1 MNNAKKSLVPHRR
14 FKEFQNA
21 GAWEQR
27 KFMDL
32 IDSII
37 DFRGRTPKKLGMNWS
52 NEGLLALS
60 AQNVKDGYI
69 DKTIDAHYGS
79 QTLYDKWMNGRE
91 LHKGQVVFT
100 TEAPMGNVARI
111 PDENKYILSQR
122 TIAFT
127 VKNTVLTEGFL
138 MYLLESPSVKNN
150 LLRISSGGTAKGV
163 SQKTLSSLTVKI
175 PTSLKEQE
183 RINFVFYSLDSLITL
198 HQRKLNKLKKLKSA
212 YLTEMFPDEGEHKP
226 KRRFAGFTDD
236 WEQRKLGEVVKRET
250 CQVISSNNNPSVEY
264 DDVVSEQGELNKD
277 VLAKHSVKKGIQF
290 NKNHILYGKLRPYL
304 HNWLNPNFKGV
315 AVGDWWVLKPKN
327 DIEKSFLYALIQ
339 TQRYDNV
346 ANISTGSKMPRADWN
361 LVSNTNFAIPSQL
374 DEQLKIGEVFS
385 QLDSLIALH
394 QRKIDKLQ
402 KLKNA
407 YLNEMFV

>member
-27 KFMDL
+27 KLGDTVNSIVAGGD
-32 IDSII
+32 IDKSKIQENGKYPVYANALTNDGVI
-37 DFRGRTPKKLGMNWS
+37 GYYNDQYRVKAPAVTVTGRGEIGVAKTRNTNFTPVVR
-52 NEGLLALS
+52 LLAINSMHNNYFLENLINTHRS
-60 AQNVKDGYI
+60 FAESTGVPQL
-69 DKTIDAHYGS
+69 T
-79 QTLYDKWMNGRE
+79 
-91 LHKGQVVFT
+91 
-100 TEAPMGNVARI
+100 APQLANYKLKFPKSIEEESKIGN
-111 PDENKYILSQR
+111 
-122 TIAFT
+122 F
-127 VKNTVLTEGFL
+127 F
-138 MYLLESPSVKNN
+138 NN
-150 LLRISSGGTAKGV
+150 
-163 SQKTLSSLTVKI
+163 
-175 PTSLKEQE
+175 
-183 RINFVFYSLDSLITL
+183 LDSLITL

>member
-1 MNNAKKSLVPHRR
+1 MSKDKKRLVPVRR
-14 FKEFQNA
+14 FKEFENSD
-21 GAWEQR
+21 AWEQR
-27 KFMDL
+27 K
-32 IDSII
+32 
-37 DFRGRTPKKLGMNWS
+37 LGEITKTHSFKQYISEAFDHGKYMVIQQGENPIAGYA
-52 NEGLLALS
+52 NGDPFENFKDVTLFGDHTLS
-60 AQNVKDGYI
+60 LFKPQEKFFVASDGI
-69 DKTIDAHYGS
+69 KILS
-79 QTLYDKWMNGRE
+79 PSLKMNGM
-91 LHKGQVVFT
+91 F
-100 TEAPMGNVARI
+100 
-111 PDENKYILSQR
+111 YY
-122 TIAFT
+122 
-127 VKNTVLTEGFL
+127 
-138 MYLLESPSVKNN
+138 YLLEKYRPQSEGYKRHFTIMKKSTALFPIEIDEQIK
-150 LLRISSGGTAKGV
+150 ISNF
-163 SQKTLSSLTVKI
+163 
-175 PTSLKEQE
+175 LKE
-183 RINFVFYSLDSLITL
+183 LDSLIAL
-198 HQRKLNKLKKLKSA
+198 HQRKLDKLKRVKSA
-212 YLTEMFPDEGEHKP
+212 YLTELFPAEGEREP
-226 KRRFAGFTDD
+226 KRRFPGFTGA

-250 CQVISSNNNPSVEY
+250 CQVISSDNNPSVEY

-327 DIEKSFLYALIQ
+327 DIKKSFLYALIQ

-394 QRKIDKLQ
+394 QRKLDKL
-402 KLKNA
+402 KKMKAA

>member
-27 KFMDL
+27 K
-32 IDSII
+32 
-37 DFRGRTPKKLGMNWS
+37 
-52 NEGLLALS
+52 
-60 AQNVKDGYI
+60 
-69 DKTIDAHYGS
+69 
-79 QTLYDKWMNGRE
+79 
-91 LHKGQVVFT
+91 
-100 TEAPMGNVARI
+100 
-111 PDENKYILSQR
+111 
-122 TIAFT
+122 
-127 VKNTVLTEGFL
+127 
-138 MYLLESPSVKNN
+138 
-150 LLRISSGGTAKGV
+150 
-163 SQKTLSSLTVKI
+163 
-175 PTSLKEQE
+175 
-183 RINFVFYSLDSLITL
+183 
-198 HQRKLNKLKKLKSA
+198 
-212 YLTEMFPDEGEHKP
+212 
-226 KRRFAGFTDD
+226 
-236 WEQRKLGEVVKRET
+236 LGEVVKRET
-250 CQVISSNNNPSVEY
+250 CQVISSDNNPSVEY

-327 DIEKSFLYALIQ
+327 DIKKSFLYALIQ

-385 QLDSLIALH
+385 QLDSLITLH
-394 QRKIDKLQ
+394 QRELNSEGNDKNG
-402 KLKNA
+402 KKH
-407 YLNEMFV
+407 Y

>member
-1 MNNAKKSLVPHRR
+1 MSKDKKRLVPVRR
-14 FKEFQNA
+14 FKEFENAPAWEQRKLGDVVERFDNLRIPVTSSKRKRGITPYYGANGIQDYVQGYTHDGEFVLVAEDGANDLQNYPIHYVNGKVWVNNHA
-21 GAWEQR
+21 HVLQGKKDIADNLFLVNAIKRIKFETYLVGGSRAKLNADVMMKLPIKMPKLNEQQKLGKYFSRIDTLIALHQRKLDKLKRVKSAYLTEMFPAEGEREPKRRFPGFTVAWEQR

-198 HQRKLNKLKKLKSA
+198 HQRKLDKLKKMKAA
-212 YLTEMFPDEGEHKP
+212 YLE
-226 KRRFAGFTDD
+226 
-236 WEQRKLGEVVKRET
+236 
-250 CQVISSNNNPSVEY
+250 
-264 DDVVSEQGELNKD
+264 
-277 VLAKHSVKKGIQF
+277 
-290 NKNHILYGKLRPYL
+290 
-304 HNWLNPNFKGV
+304 
-315 AVGDWWVLKPKN
+315 
-327 DIEKSFLYALIQ
+327 
-339 TQRYDNV
+339 
-346 ANISTGSKMPRADWN
+346 
-361 LVSNTNFAIPSQL
+361 
-374 DEQLKIGEVFS
+374 
-385 QLDSLIALH
+385 
-394 QRKIDKLQ
+394 
-402 KLKNA
+402 
-407 YLNEMFV
+407 EMFV

>member
-21 GAWEQR
+21 GA
-27 KFMDL
+27 
-32 IDSII
+32 
-37 DFRGRTPKKLGMNWS
+37 
-52 NEGLLALS
+52 
-60 AQNVKDGYI
+60 
-69 DKTIDAHYGS
+69 
-79 QTLYDKWMNGRE
+79 
-91 LHKGQVVFT
+91 
-100 TEAPMGNVARI
+100 
-111 PDENKYILSQR
+111 
-122 TIAFT
+122 
-127 VKNTVLTEGFL
+127 
-138 MYLLESPSVKNN
+138 
-150 LLRISSGGTAKGV
+150 
-163 SQKTLSSLTVKI
+163 
-175 PTSLKEQE
+175 
-183 RINFVFYSLDSLITL
+183 
-198 HQRKLNKLKKLKSA
+198 
-212 YLTEMFPDEGEHKP
+212 
-226 KRRFAGFTDD
+226 

-394 QRKIDKLQ
+394 QRKLNKLKKLKSAYLTEMFPDEGEHKPKRRFAGFTDDWEQRKLGDVVERFDNLRIPVTSSKRKRGITPYYGANGIQDYVQGYTHDGEFVLVAEDGANDLQNYPIHYVNGKVWVNNHAHVLQGKKDIADNLFLVNAIKRIKFETYLVGGSRAKLNADVMMKLPIKMPKLNEQQKLGKYFSRIDTLIALHQRKIDKLQ

>member
-21 GAWEQR
+21 GA
-27 KFMDL
+27 
-32 IDSII
+32 
-37 DFRGRTPKKLGMNWS
+37 
-52 NEGLLALS
+52 
-60 AQNVKDGYI
+60 
-69 DKTIDAHYGS
+69 
-79 QTLYDKWMNGRE
+79 
-91 LHKGQVVFT
+91 
-100 TEAPMGNVARI
+100 
-111 PDENKYILSQR
+111 
-122 TIAFT
+122 
-127 VKNTVLTEGFL
+127 
-138 MYLLESPSVKNN
+138 
-150 LLRISSGGTAKGV
+150 
-163 SQKTLSSLTVKI
+163 
-175 PTSLKEQE
+175 
-183 RINFVFYSLDSLITL
+183 
-198 HQRKLNKLKKLKSA
+198 
-212 YLTEMFPDEGEHKP
+212 
-226 KRRFAGFTDD
+226 

-394 QRKIDKLQ
+394 QRKLNKLKKLKSAYLTEMFPDEGEHKPKRRFAGFTDDWEQRKLGDTVNSIVAGGDIDKSKIQENGKYPVYANALTNDGVIGYYNDQYRVKAPAVTVTGRGEIGVAKTRNTNFTPVVRLLAINSMHNNYFLENLINTHRSFAESTGVPQLTAPQLANYKLKFPKSIEEESKIGNFFNNLDSLITLHQRKIDKLQ

>member
-1 MNNAKKSLVPHRR
+1 MKEQKKKVPDLR
-14 FKEFQNA
+14 FKGFTDD
-21 GAWEQR
+21 WEQR

-69 DKTIDAHYGS
+69 DKTIDTHYGS

-198 HQRKLNKLKKLKSA
+198 HQRKLVLLKQLKEG
-212 YLTEMFPDEGEHKP
+212 LLQKMFADKDSKQPIL
-226 KRRFAGFTDD
+226 RFKGFHDD
-236 WEQRKLGEVVKRET
+236 WEQRRLGEVAEIKTGSRNH
-250 CQVISSNNNPSVEY
+250 QDSVDNGKYPFFIRSEKVERLNEY
-264 DDVVSEQGELNKD
+264 DFDTKAILVPGDGRIGEIFHYYD
-277 VLAKHSVKKGIQF
+277 
-290 NKNHILYGKLRPYL
+290 GKFAL
-304 HNWLNPNFKGV
+304 HQRVYKVDNFKEV
-315 AVGDWWVLKPKN
+315 NP
-327 DIEKSFLYALIQ
+327 LYLLNLFKYKFKKHALRLNAQ
-339 TQRYDNV
+339 GTVPSLRLPMFTNW
-346 ANISTGSKMPRADWN
+346 NILIPN
-361 LVSNTNFAIPSQL
+361 LN
-374 DEQLKIGEVFS
+374 EQQKIGLFFQ
-385 QLDSLIALH
+385 QLDSLITLQ
-394 QRKIDKLQ
+394 QRKQNHLKL
-402 KLKNA
+402 LKKS
-407 YLNEMFV
+407 LLQQMFI